1 MTALVAAAASHRRGA
16 CPGLS
21 APMPTGDGLLVR
33 LRPVAAVSL
42 AEFKKLCT
50 AARQYGNGIVEITA
64 RGSIQVRG
72 LSAASAPRFAD
83 AIMSLDIAAE
93 DGVPVIANPLAG
105 LDPDELTDAGALAA
119 DLRRALGQTSLPGRL
134 APKVSVAIDGGGAL
148 DLDTLSADVR
158 LRAELVSG
166 TVMLRVSIGGDATN
180 ATSLSAIM
188 PSDCTEAALRL
199 LEAIAQQGRDARAR
213 DVLAA
218 DGIESFRESI
228 SEFLLTSAR
237 PRESGDSGLD
247 SRLRGNEREM
257 AIGLFSLR
265 GDLYARGIGLA
276 FGHAEAAALERLA
289 DAAEAGGAY
298 GVRIAPGR
306 ALFAIGLTRN
316 SAATF
321 TAAAEHL
328 GFITRTDDPRRHV
341 IACAGAPIC
350 ASALIAARAMAP
362 CLAEIAAAYLDD
374 SFKIHISGCAK
385 GCAHAGTAALTV
397 VGTPAGCA
405 LVANGSARGEPFAVV
420 APDQLPTA
428 ILKAARG
435 ACHV

>member
-1 MTALVAAAASHRRGA
+1 MNAIATTAAPHRRGA

-33 LRPVAAVSL
+33 LRPIGTVSL
-42 AEFKKLCT
+42 AAIKKLCG
-50 AARQYGNGIVEITA
+50 AARQHGNGIVEITA

-93 DGVPVIANPLAG
+93 DGVPLIVNALAG
-105 LDPDELTDAGALAA
+105 LDPDELIDAEALAA
-119 DLRRALGQTSLPGRL
+119 DLRRALGRTSLPGRL
-134 APKVSVAIDGGGAL
+134 APKVSVTIDGGGAL

-158 LRAELVSG
+158 LRAELVNG
-166 TVMLRVSIGGDATN
+166 AIALRVSVGGDGAT
-180 ATSLSAIM
+180 ATPLGMIM
-188 PSDCTEAALRL
+188 PRDCTEAVLHL
-199 LEAIAQQGRDARAR
+199 LEIIAQRGRDTRAR
-213 DVLAA
+213 DVLGA
-218 DGIESFRESI
+218 GEIESFRESI
-228 SEFLLTSAR
+228 GEFLLTSAR
-237 PRESGDSGLD
+237 PRESGDPELD
-247 SRLRGNEREM
+247 SRLRGNERRL
-257 AIGLFSLR
+257 ASSLFSLR
-265 GDLYARGIGLA
+265 DGLYARGAGLA
-276 FGHAEAAALERLA
+276 FGLSDAATLQRLA
-289 DAAEAGGAY
+289 DAAEAAGAY
-298 GVRIAPGR
+298 GVRTAPDR
-306 ALFAIGLTRN
+306 ALIAVGLTRE
-316 SAATF
+316 SVTAF

-350 ASALIAARAMAP
+350 ASALIAARAMALR
-362 CLAEIAAAYLDD
+362 LAEIAAPYLDD

-405 LVANGSARGEPFAVV
+405 LVANGSARGEPFAVA
-420 APDQLPTA
+420 APDQLPAA